1 MEKIEEKE
9 KNNQKIKKRIWEIDF
24 LRGLAIILMV
34 LDHFTYDFASFYSF
48 FSNSNSITPNPAFAS
63 FINFCQSFQVSSV
76 RQVLHYIF
84 ANLFFLLVGVSSCFS
99 KNNWKRGFL
108 VLLCGLVMDG
118 ATFLVYYV
126 TNGTADFRML
136 FNVLVSLGCCILI
149 TALILKLPYEK
160 WILLILAIIVIGLGI
175 GFNLYNPRWISNL
188 EFKDVFLISV
198 GLKAWGSDCFS
209 IVPYIGAT
217 FLGAFLGKT
226 IYKEKKSILPR
237 LDSSWNKPVCF
248 VGRHTI
254 FVYLGHQ
261 VVLIAFLLIV
271 GLCFGY
277 RVF

>member
-118 ATFLVYYV
+118 ATFLAYYV

-160 WILLILAIIVIGLGI
+160 WILLILAIIVIGLG
-175 GFNLYNPRWISNL
+175 
-188 EFKDVFLISV
+188 
-198 GLKAWGSDCFS
+198 
-209 IVPYIGAT
+209 T
-217 FLGAFLGKT
+217 
-226 IYKEKKSILPR
+226 
-237 LDSSWNKPVCF
+237 
-248 VGRHTI
+248 
-254 FVYLGHQ
+254 
-261 VVLIAFLLIV
+261 
-271 GLCFGY
+271 
-277 RVF
+277 